1 MEMCFKIL
9 SQEKRVTQR
18 ELFYKLL
25 CVSPDCFSSQLQV
38 NRTIQGLFNFIFL
51 RIGFCSI
58 ERMVLNLCV
67 TDVVGLL
74 RCSRYSLGIMASSRG
89 IVAGRLLLQANNW
102 IVEFCFVL
110 QIMKQM
116 SISIFMLFGFL
127 VLCDRSQTKRWWTVL
142 NVDLLGMQFLE
153 TWIYWTDWLWR
164 QMPGTLLL
172 WRRYLFILV
181 LFIKFLLGFQFP
193 VSRQ

>member
-38 NRTIQGLFNFIFL
+38 NRTIQGLFFFFVFFFLFFFL

-89 IVAGRLLLQANNW
+89 IVAGRLLLQANN
-102 IVEFCFVL
+102 
-110 QIMKQM
+110 
-116 SISIFMLFGFL
+116 
-127 VLCDRSQTKRWWTVL
+127 
-142 NVDLLGMQFLE
+142 
-153 TWIYWTDWLWR
+153 
-164 QMPGTLLL
+164 
-172 WRRYLFILV
+172 
-181 LFIKFLLGFQFP
+181 
-193 VSRQ
+193 